1 MEYNKTKRGLELG
14 AVLTALIYCA
24 IDLVIEI
31 VSLVKI
37 FSQLNWLKENYPK
50 YYAETIGALMGEMI
64 GFFIGVALVVV
75 EVIFAI
81 ILIKKPKY
89 TENGF
94 KSKKNLK
101 ITFIVISSIL
111 TLILFIGV
119 AMGSMSWFGI
129 VGILSMATV
138 IVLVSFTMSMKD
150 VKDFSSI
157 NQENGV
163 SANFAIGQKIAEL
176 KHLKEL
182 GVIDEEQY
190 KNAVEK
196 NIKEI
201 I

>member
-50 YYAETIGALMGEMI
+50 YYAETIGAMMGEMI
-64 GFFIGVALVVV
+64 LFFIGVALVVV
-75 EVIFAI
+75 EVILAI
-81 ILIKKPKY
+81 KLIKKPEY

-119 AMGSMSWFGI
+119 AMGSISWFGI

-138 IVLVSFTMSMKD
+138 IVLESFTLSMKD

-163 SANFAIGQKIAEL
+163 SANFDIGQKIAEL

>member
-31 VSLVKI
+31 VSFIKI
-37 FSQLNWLKENYPK
+37 IGELNSLRENYPN
-50 YYAETIGALMGEMI
+50 YYSEVIGTMTGYMI

-81 ILIKKPKY
+81 KLIKKPEY

-94 KSKKNLK
+94 KSRKGVR

-111 TLILFIGV
+111 TLIIFIAV
-119 AMGSMSWFGI
+119 AKGSVAGSAI
-129 VGILSMATV
+129 VGILSFIAV
-138 IVLVSFTMSMKD
+138 IVLESIAMSMKD
-150 VKDFSSI
+150 VKDFNPI
-157 NQENGV
+157 NQEIAV
-163 SANFAIGQKIAEL
+163 SANIAIGQKIAEL

-196 NIKEI
+196 NIKDI
-201 I
+201 M

>member
-50 YYAETIGALMGEMI
+50 YYAENIGALMGEMI

-81 ILIKKPKY
+81 KLIKKPKY

-119 AMGSMSWFGI
+119 AMGSISWFGI

-138 IVLVSFTMSMKD
+138 IVLESFTMSMKD

-163 SANFAIGQKIAEL
+163 SANFTIGQKIAEL